1 MKKKMLLTFAVLA
14 LTVGQATAQRV
25 LPKMQGIAIGGGM
38 VDGKGDSFY
47 GSMTVDTY
55 TKGGNKWVFGAEYLQ
70 RNHKYEYG
78 EDGKQ
83 TISVVQITAEGGYYK
98 QVLSDASKSFFVY
111 VGASALAG
119 YETVRSALPLRSSKN
134 WNKQLL
140 DDGSRLTGRDGFV
153 YGCAATLNM
162 EWYLSDKVV
171 LTGNVRERFLRGNT
185 TGLNHTQYG
194 IGLKFIIN

>member
-1 MKKKMLLTFAVLA
+1 MKKKMLWTFAVLA
-14 LTVGQATAQRV
+14 LTMGQATAQRV

-47 GSMTVDTY
+47 GNVTAETY
-55 TKGGNKWVFGAEYLQ
+55 AKGGNKWVFGAEYLQ

-78 EDGKQ
+78 EDEKQ
-83 TISVVQITAEGGYYK
+83 TIPVAQFTAEGGFYK

-111 VGASALAG
+111 VGGSALAG
-119 YETVRSALPLRSSKN
+119 YETVNRNEK
-134 WNKQLL
+134 LL

-153 YGCAATLNM
+153 YGCAATLNV

-171 LTGNVRERFLRGNT
+171 LTGNVRERFLWGNT
-185 TGLNHTQYG
+185 SGLNHTQYG

>member
-14 LTVGQATAQRV
+14 LTMGQATAQRV
-25 LPKMQGIAIGGGM
+25 LPKMQGIAIGGGL
-38 VDGKGDSFY
+38 VDGKSDSFY
-47 GSMTVDTY
+47 GGMTLDTY
-55 TKGGNKWVFGAEYLQ
+55 TKGGDKWVFGAEYLQ

-78 EDGKQ
+78 EYGRQ
-83 TISVVQITAEGGYYK
+83 TIPVAQFTAEGGYYK

-119 YETVRSALPLRSSKN
+119 SETVN
-134 WNKQLL
+134 WNDKML
-140 DDGSRLTGRDGFV
+140 DDGSRLTGRDGIV
-153 YGCAATLNM
+153 YGCAATLNV

-171 LTGNVRERFLRGNT
+171 LTGNLRERFLWGNT
-185 TGLNHTQYG
+185 SGLNHTQYG

>member
-14 LTVGQATAQRV
+14 LTMGQATAQRV
-25 LPKMQGIAIGGGM
+25 LPKMQGIAIGGGL
-38 VDGKGDSFY
+38 VDGKSDSFY
-47 GSMTVDTY
+47 GGMTLDTY
-55 TKGGNKWVFGAEYLQ
+55 TKGGDKWVFGAEYLQ

-78 EDGKQ
+78 EYGRQ
-83 TISVVQITAEGGYYK
+83 TIPVAQFTAEGGYYK

-119 YETVRSALPLRSSKN
+119 YETVN
-134 WNKQLL
+134 WNDKML
-140 DDGSRLTGRDGFV
+140 DDGSRLTGRDGIV
-153 YGCAATLNM
+153 YGCAATLNV

-171 LTGNVRERFLRGNT
+171 LTGNVRERFLWGNVSN
-185 TGLNHTQYG
+185 LNHTQYG

>member
-1 MKKKMLLTFAVLA
+1 MKKKIMLTIALLA
-14 LTVGQATAQRV
+14 LTMGQATAQRV

-47 GSMTVDTY
+47 GGVTAETY
-55 TKGGNKWVFGAEYLQ
+55 AKGGNKWVFGAEYLQ
-70 RNHKYEYG
+70 RNYKYEYG
-78 EDGKQ
+78 EDEEQ
-83 TISVVQITAEGGYYK
+83 TIPVAQFTAEGGFYK

-111 VGASALAG
+111 VGGSALAG
-119 YETVRSALPLRSSKN
+119 YETVN
-134 WNKQLL
+134 WNEKLL

-153 YGCAATLNM
+153 YGCAATLNV

-171 LTGNVRERFLRGNT
+171 LTGNVRERFLWGNT
-185 TGLNHTQYG
+185 SGLNHTQYG

>member
-1 MKKKMLLTFAVLA
+1 M
-14 LTVGQATAQRV
+14 
-25 LPKMQGIAIGGGM
+25 
-38 VDGKGDSFY
+38 
-47 GSMTVDTY
+47 DTY

-70 RNHKYEYG
+70 RNHKYEYC
-78 EDGKQ
+78 EDGRQ
-83 TISVVQITAEGGYYK
+83 TIPVVQMTAEGGYYK

-119 YETVRSALPLRSSKN
+119 YETMN
-134 WNKQLL
+134 WNKQLLDDGSRLKLL

-153 YGCAATLNM
+153 YGCAATFNV

-171 LTGNVRERFLRGNT
+171 LTGNVRERFLWGNT
-185 TGLNHTQYG
+185 SNLNHTQYG

>member
-1 MKKKMLLTFAVLA
+1 MLLTFAVLA
-14 LTVGQATAQRV
+14 LTMGQATAQRV

-38 VDGKGDSFY
+38 VDGKSDSFY
-47 GSMTVDTY
+47 GTMTVDTY
-55 TKGGNKWVFGAEYLQ
+55 TKGANKWVFGAEYLQ
-70 RNHKYEYG
+70 RNHKHEYG
-78 EDGKQ
+78 EDEKQ
-83 TISVVQITAEGGYYK
+83 TIPVAQFTAEGGFYK

-119 YETVRSALPLRSSKN
+119 YETVN

-140 DDGSRLTGRDGFV
+140 DDGSRLKGKDGFV
-153 YGCAATLNM
+153 YGCAATLNV

-171 LTGNVRERFLRGNT
+171 LMGNVRERFLWGNT
-185 TGLNHTQYG
+185 SGLNHTQYG

>member
-14 LTVGQATAQRV
+14 LTMGQATAQRV
-25 LPKMQGIAIGGGM
+25 LPKMQGIAIGGGL
-38 VDGKGDSFY
+38 VDGKSDSFY
-47 GSMTVDTY
+47 GGMTLDTY
-55 TKGGNKWVFGAEYLQ
+55 TKGGDKWVFGAEYLQ

-78 EDGKQ
+78 EYGRQ
-83 TISVVQITAEGGYYK
+83 TIPVAQFTAEGGYYK

-119 YETVRSALPLRSSKN
+119 YETVN
-134 WNKQLL
+134 WNDKML
-140 DDGSRLTGRDGFV
+140 DDGSRLTGRDGIV
-153 YGCAATLNM
+153 YGCAATLNV

-171 LTGNVRERFLRGNT
+171 LTGNVRERFLWGNASN
-185 TGLNHTQYG
+185 LNHTQYG

>member
-14 LTVGQATAQRV
+14 LTMGQATAQRV

-38 VDGKGDSFY
+38 VDGKSD
-47 GSMTVDTY
+47 
-55 TKGGNKWVFGAEYLQ
+55 
-70 RNHKYEYG
+70 EYG

-83 TISVVQITAEGGYYK
+83 IIPVVQVTAEGGYYK

-119 YETVRSALPLRSSKN
+119 YETVN

-140 DDGSRLTGRDGFV
+140 DDGSRLKEKGGFV
-153 YGCAATLNM
+153 YGCAATLNV

-171 LTGNVRERFLRGNT
+171 LTGNVRERFLWGNT
-185 TGLNHTQYG
+185 SNLNNTQYG

>member
-1 MKKKMLLTFAVLA
+1 MLTIAVLA
-14 LTVGQATAQRV
+14 LTMGQTTAQRV

-47 GSMTVDTY
+47 GNVTAETY
-55 TKGGNKWVFGAEYLQ
+55 AKGGNKWVFGAEYLQ

-78 EDGKQ
+78 EDEKQ
-83 TISVVQITAEGGYYK
+83 TIPVAQFTAEGGFYK

-111 VGASALAG
+111 VGGSALAG
-119 YETVRSALPLRSSKN
+119 YETVN
-134 WNKQLL
+134 WNKKLL
-140 DDGSRLTGRDGFV
+140 DDGSRLKEKGGFV
-153 YGCAATLNM
+153 YGCAATLNV

-171 LTGNVRERFLRGNT
+171 VTGNVRERFLWGNT
-185 TGLNHTQYG
+185 SGLNHTQYG

>member
-1 MKKKMLLTFAVLA
+1 MKKKMLLAFAVFA
-14 LTVGQATAQRV
+14 LTMGQASAQRV
-25 LPKMQGIAIGGGM
+25 LPKMQGIAIGGGL
-38 VDGKGDSFY
+38 VDGKSDSFY
-47 GSMTVDTY
+47 GGITMDTY

-83 TISVVQITAEGGYYK
+83 TIPVAQFTAKGGYYK

-119 YETVRSALPLRSSKN
+119 YETVN
-134 WNKQLL
+134 WNDKLL
-140 DDGSRLTGRDGFV
+140 DDGSRLTGKDGVV
-153 YGCAATLNM
+153 YGCAAMLNV

-171 LTGNVRERFLRGNT
+171 LTGSVRERFLWGNT
-185 TGLNHTQYG
+185 SNLNHTQYG

>member
-1 MKKKMLLTFAVLA
+1 MKKKMLLAFAVLA
-14 LTVGQATAQRV
+14 LTMGQASAQRV
-25 LPKMQGIAIGGGM
+25 LPKMQGIAIGGGL
-38 VDGKGDSFY
+38 VDGKSDSFY
-47 GSMTVDTY
+47 GGITMDTY

-83 TISVVQITAEGGYYK
+83 TIPVAQFTAEGGYYK

-119 YETVRSALPLRSSKN
+119 YETVN
-134 WNKQLL
+134 WNDKLL
-140 DDGSRLTGRDGFV
+140 DDGSRLTGKDGVV

-171 LTGNVRERFLRGNT
+171 LTGSVRERFLWGNT
-185 TGLNHTQYG
+185 SNLNHTQYG